1 MKTQET
7 KKQLDQQI
15 IDRKLELLLK
25 QSGIIDNL
33 SIIIYEDFSYSD
45 KYKSMV
51 MLIKELREC
60 SIEINHMFSDTI
72 IEMVNRRV

>member
-1 MKTQET
+1 METQ
-7 KKQLDQQI
+7 KQFDEQI

-25 QSGIIDNL
+25 QSGIIDELN
-33 SIIIYEDFSYSD
+33 IIIHEDFSYSD

-51 MLIKELREC
+51 MLISELRK
-60 SIEINHMFSDTI
+60 SLIEMNYLFSDTI